1 MTDLSRERERVLQV
15 IEVALQNSNNYEL
28 DNIARELLD
37 LPDRPPGAD
46 PFVGWL
52 TPETV
57 PQGMNI
63 SQDGI
68 NFIKRWEG
76 LRLNAYRCPAMV
88 WTIGYGHTKTARRGM
103 RITEP
108 EAERLLRQDVKV
120 YEYSVQK
127 LVKVTLNQNQ
137 YDALVSFCFNVGRG
151 AFAQST
157 LLRVLNQSNYQRT
170 AKEFHKWVHA
180 GNKVLPG
187 LVSRRKAESY
197 MFLKK

>member
-15 IEVALQNSNNYEL
+15 IDIALQNSNNYEL

-37 LPDRPPGAD
+37 LPDRPPGSD

-52 TPETV
+52 TPETT
-57 PQGMNI
+57 PQAMKI

-76 LRLNAYRCPAMV
+76 LRLSAYRCPAMV

-103 RITEP
+103 KITEA

-127 LVKVTLNQNQ
+127 LVKVTLSQNQ
-137 YDALVSFCFNVGRG
+137 YDSLVSFCFNVGRG

-157 LLRVLNQSNYQRT
+157 MLRVLNQSNYQRT

-180 GNKVLPG
+180 GRKVLPG
-187 LVSRRKAESY
+187 LVSRRKAESE